1 VYPYGDY
8 RESPRLIFPISYDD
22 AHLPRKERVHGILIA
37 GKAKIYRVA
46 SFPDEVGVFND
57 VFNNVPIVVAGSK
70 GNNLVVSFERRLN
83 DGTILTFTP
92 VHNMLPVIMM
102 DREGTKWDVFG
113 RAVEGPRLGIE
124 LTPTVSYIAYW
135 FAWGTFYPGIE
146 VHGQ

>member
-1 VYPYGDY
+1 
-8 RESPRLIFPISYDD
+8 
-22 AHLPRKERVHGILIA
+22 
-37 GKAKIYRVA
+37 
-46 SFPDEVGVFND
+46 
-57 VFNNVPIVVAGSK
+57 
-70 GNNLVVSFERRLN
+70 VVSFERRLN